1 MLDISF
7 LNKYLKNFAES
18 IVKRLSFWYNLRDY
32 NNRGVILDELD
43 REQKETKQKSLIFTK
58 ETFGVVL
65 ILFSTLS
72 LVCLITRESVF
83 SDLGQYVNA
92 FLLGCFGYFAYAVC
106 FYLFLLGILLVS
118 GKKINL
124 SKKRKALITLLIF
137 SIVLILQVETI
148 TSDKIEFGE
157 YLLLCYEMGAGGV
170 STACAGGLF
179 TGLSSYF
186 LCKLLTDVGC
196 YVMLGLA
203 IALLTFALVK
213 GFMKSLGEKKKEPQ
227 RFRSSYVEETE
238 TTTDGTEQ
246 EFVESEHMSD
256 GQSQVSQP
264 SQNANQNARQRLF
277 INSPES
283 FAFKNKRE
291 IQKDTGASPIRLEFS
306 EGGLNVVRTENAKN
320 NTIKKDDDYKKK
332 IEYIKTPTIIDM
344 EKYSS
349 TNYYGD
355 SFGTSSQTSTTV
367 SDYISPSNA
376 QNNAQNN
383 TEIPFIEHDNG
394 AKQDNDDSAEARAM
408 AFEERYLDG
417 GLNVTQVDEVEP
429 TESIEQQ
436 NTYVQE
442 SPYSFTEP
450 KNEEKPIVEKAPE
463 MTSRASRFD
472 FNSIEKEDND
482 PPMIEVDG
490 DDSGIAEFSNG
501 NNFVSEFVEDEH
513 ANDEELP
520 QTNLRTN
527 DRLRDVFVSEKE
539 EVESVGYTSRVSA
552 DNNMPSET
560 SSRRSFMF
568 EEVKKPEPKPE
579 VAPPPKPAPPINRE
593 YFRPPLDLLESY
605 AQPFSA
611 DQENHEE
618 RKAIIKRTLEEFR
631 IDVVPHGHVQGPS
644 ITRYEIMM
652 PAGVSV
658 KSVLKYDDDLKM
670 RLSAKN
676 GVRIEAPIP
685 GKNLVGIEVANNVPV
700 TVGLKEVLEGLTDK
714 KDKSGSLMFAIGKD
728 VVGNSIS
735 DDLAK
740 GPHFLVAGST
750 GSGKSVS
757 LHIMLVSM
765 IMRYSPEELRLVLVD
780 PKSVEFVKYKH
791 LPHLLVDE
799 IITEPKRALS
809 LLQWAY
815 DETNR
820 RNELFTSC
828 GGYVSNIDDYNSTI
842 ASDTVPKLPRIVFVI
857 DELADLME
865 ACKKDL
871 EIAIRRIAAKSRSA
885 GIHLVLATQRPSVD
899 VITGTIKTN
908 LPARIALKVINFND
922 SQTILGM
929 GGAEKLLGKGDMLYK
944 NSNMSDYT
952 RYQGAFIS
960 NREIYNVVEYIKEKN
975 TAYYDDEIMQ
985 YVDNATKPAPE
996 EPSSGAEE
1004 GGANEE
1010 FSEFFLKALWF
1021 AVKQGSISISLLQRR
1036 FSIGWPRAGSIFDKM
1051 EHKGFIA
1058 PNEGGKARRVL
1069 LTQEEYVA
1077 RFGPGIEEY

>member
-1 MLDISF
+1 MA
-7 LNKYLKNFAES
+7 YY
-18 IVKRLSFWYNLRDY
+18 KRLRDLREDNDY
-32 NNRGVILDELD
+32 T
-43 REQKETKQKSLIFTK
+43 QKENKQKSLIFTK
-58 ETFGVVL
+58 ETTGVIL
-65 ILFSTLS
+65 MLFSTLC
-72 LVCLITRESVF
+72 LVCLITRETVF
-83 SDLGQYVNA
+83 SAIGQYVNA
-92 FLLGCFGYFAYAVC
+92 FLFGCFGYFAYAVC
-106 FYLFLLGILLVS
+106 VYLFLKGILMVS

-124 SKKRKALITLLIF
+124 SKKRKALITCAIF
-137 SIVLILQVETI
+137 SVVLILQLI
-148 TSDKIEFGE
+148 TVTSGALEFGE
-157 YLLLCYEMGAGGV
+157 YLSLCYYMGEGGV

-179 TGLSSYF
+179 TGIVSYF
-186 LCKLLTDVGC
+186 LCKLLTGVGS

-203 IALLTFALVK
+203 VALITFALAK
-213 GFMKSLGEKKKEPQ
+213 DFMKNDGAKKKDEQ
-227 RFRSSYVEETE
+227 KFRSSFVQETE
-238 TTTDGTEQ
+238 TTETVNEVSDEKNKTDDEI
-246 EFVESEHMSD
+246 V
-256 GQSQVSQP
+256 QVVQP
-264 SQNANQNARQRLF
+264 VQNATQGARQKLF
-277 INSPES
+277 INNPET
-283 FAFKNKRE
+283 FALKNKRE
-291 IQKDTGASPIRLEFS
+291 MQKDTGASPIKLEFS
-306 EGGLNVVRTENAKN
+306 EGGLNVVRTESAKI

-332 IEYIKTPTIIDM
+332 IDYIKTPTVIDM

-349 TNYYGD
+349 VNYYGG
-355 SFGTSSQTSTTV
+355 SFSSPTQNKTTV
-367 SDYISPSNA
+367 SDYISPSKAEPSFDANA
-376 QNNAQNN
+376 
-383 TEIPFIEHDNG
+383 EIPFIQHDV
-394 AKQDNDDSAEARAM
+394 KPQQEDNDSAKARAM

-417 GLNVTQVDEVEP
+417 DINVANVDDSDK
-429 TESIEQQ
+429 TESIIQE
-436 NTYVQE
+436 NSFVQE
-442 SPYSFTEP
+442 SNYDFNQAQIKEQ
-450 KNEEKPIVEKAPE
+450 PIVE
-463 MTSRASRFD
+463 SRDDFASRTSRFD
-472 FNSIEKEDND
+472 FNSIEKEEND
-482 PPMIEVDG
+482 PPMIEIDG
-490 DDSGIAEFSNG
+490 DDSGISDFSSDSIESDDSYEKDNG
-501 NNFVSEFVEDEH
+501 Y
-513 ANDEELP
+513 ANDNRFANDFIQNESADDEEELP
-520 QTNLRTN
+520 QTNLRAN
-527 DRLRDVFVSEKE
+527 DRFRDIFGGENE
-539 EVESVGYTSRVSA
+539 QAESIGYTSRVSA
-552 DNNMPSET
+552 DNNAPSEVST
-560 SSRRSFMF
+560 RRSFMF
-568 EEVKKPEPKPE
+568 EETIKPEPKQE

-593 YFRPPLDLLESY
+593 YIRPPLDLLESY
-605 AQPFSA
+605 AQPFNA
-611 DQENHEE
+611 EQENHEE

-631 IDVVPHGHVQGPS
+631 IDVIPHGHVQGPS

-670 RLSAKN
+670 RLAAKN

-685 GKNLVGIEVANNVPV
+685 GKNLVGIEVANNVSV
-700 TVGLKEVLEGLTDK
+700 TVGLKEVLEGLADK
-714 KDKSGSLMFAIGKD
+714 KDKPGALTFALGKD

-740 GPHFLVAGST
+740 GPHYLVAGST
-750 GSGKSVS
+750 GSGKSVC
-757 LHIMLVSM
+757 LHVMLVSM

-871 EIAIRRIAAKSRSA
+871 ETAIRKIAAKSRSA

-944 NSNMSDYT
+944 NSNMSDYS

-960 NREIYNVVEYIKEKN
+960 NREIYNVVEYVKEKN

-985 YVDNATKPAPE
+985 FVDNATKPAPE
-996 EPSSGAEE
+996 ETSSSGEE
-1004 GGANEE
+1004 GGNGEE
-1010 FSEFFLKALWF
+1010 FNDFFLKALWF
-1021 AVKQGSISISLLQRR
+1021 AVKQGSISISSLQRR
-1036 FSIGWPRAGSIFDKM
+1036 FSIGYPRAGSIFDKM

-1069 LTQEEYVA
+1069 LSPDEYVA